1 MNTRRPDSAAPLTQA
16 RRIVV
21 KVGSALL
28 VDGDTGRVNRAW
40 LETLVE
46 DLLRLRKR
54 GQPVIL
60 VSAGAIVLG
69 RRRLGLKHGALR
81 LEESQ
86 AAAAVG
92 QIRLAHAYKELLE
105 GCDVTVAQVLLTL
118 EDSERRRRYLNA
130 RATLESL
137 LALGALP
144 VINENDTVATA
155 EIRYGDN
162 DRLAARVAQM
172 AGADCLVLLSDVE
185 GLYSADPTRDPGAR
199 FIHEVPQ
206 ITPGIEAMA
215 GRAAAQV
222 GSGGM
227 AAKMAAARI
236 AVAAGCHMCIAAGV
250 HRHPLRRIEEGADC
264 TWFVPSATP
273 AAASK
278 QWIAGTLRPA
288 GALTIDAGARRA
300 LLEGRSLLPAGV
312 IAARGRF
319 DRGDTVSVLAADGA
333 EIARGIVAYS
343 DVDAARIMGR
353 KSSEIADILGFRG
366 RDEMIHRDDLVLM
379 RQELTGAVW
388 RGPARTGSTTG
399 AGARPSGLG
408 RTRVAVPLAVAGTAR
423 ERATTV
429 PADAGALCLKSG
441 NAGLLRGG
449 SESQHSS
456 RALHECLAPGLQSA
470 GLPAQCIQLVPLTD
484 RAAVGYMLAGMS
496 EYLDVIVPRGGKTLV
511 QRVQKEARGPVIGHL
526 EGNCHEYIDR
536 RPDRRLAAT
545 IPTD

>member
-54 GQPVIL
+54 GQRVIL
-60 VSAGAIVLG
+60 VSSGAIALG
-69 RRRLGLKHGALR
+69 RRRLGLKHGVLR

-172 AGADCLVLLSDVE
+172 VGADCLVLLSDVE
-185 GLYSADPTRDPGAR
+185 GLYSADPNREPGAR

-206 ITPGIEAMA
+206 ITPEIEAMA
-215 GRAAAQV
+215 GRSASQV

-227 AAKMAAARI
+227 AAKIAAARI
-236 AVAAGCHMCIAAGV
+236 AMAAGCHMCIAAGV

-273 AAASK
+273 AAARK

-288 GALTIDAGARRA
+288 GAITIDAGALRA

-312 IAARGRF
+312 TAARGRF

-353 KSSEIADILGFRG
+353 RSSEIADILGFRG

-379 RQELTGAVW
+379 RQEA
-388 RGPARTGSTTG
+388 
-399 AGARPSGLG
+399 AGAAE
-408 RTRVAVPLAVAGTAR
+408 AVPAPQ
-423 ERATTV
+423 
-429 PADAGALCLKSG
+429 PA
-441 NAGLLRGG
+441 
-449 SESQHSS
+449 
-456 RALHECLAPGLQSA
+456 P
-470 GLPAQCIQLVPLTD
+470 
-484 RAAVGYMLAGMS
+484 
-496 EYLDVIVPRGGKTLV
+496 
-511 QRVQKEARGPVIGHL
+511 
-526 EGNCHEYIDR
+526 
-536 RPDRRLAAT
+536 
-545 IPTD
+545 

>member
-60 VSAGAIVLG
+60 VSSGAIALG

-172 AGADCLVLLSDVE
+172 TGADCLVLLSDVE
-185 GLYSADPTRDPGAR
+185 GLYSADPNREPGAR

-206 ITPGIEAMA
+206 ITPEIEAMA
-215 GRAAAQV
+215 GRSASQV

-227 AAKMAAARI
+227 AAKIAAARI

-273 AAASK
+273 AAARK

-312 IAARGRF
+312 TAARGRF

-379 RQELTGAVW
+379 RQELTGAAE
-388 RGPARTGSTTG
+388 P
-399 AGARPSGLG
+399 
-408 RTRVAVPLAVAGTAR
+408 
-423 ERATTV
+423 V
-429 PADAGALCLKSG
+429 PAP
-441 NAGLLRGG
+441 
-449 SESQHSS
+449 QV
-456 RALHECLAPGLQSA
+456 
-470 GLPAQCIQLVPLTD
+470 LP
-484 RAAVGYMLAGMS
+484 
-496 EYLDVIVPRGGKTLV
+496 
-511 QRVQKEARGPVIGHL
+511 
-526 EGNCHEYIDR
+526 
-536 RPDRRLAAT
+536 
-545 IPTD
+545 

>member
-1 MNTRRPDSAAPLTQA
+1 MNTRRPDLAAPLTQA

-28 VDGDTGRVNRAW
+28 VDGETGRVNRAW

-54 GQPVIL
+54 GQRVIL
-60 VSAGAIVLG
+60 VSSGAIALG
-69 RRRLGLKHGALR
+69 RRRLGLKHGTLR

-172 AGADCLVLLSDVE
+172 VGADCLVLLSDVE
-185 GLYSADPTRDPGAR
+185 GLYSADPNREPGAR

-206 ITPGIEAMA
+206 ITPEIEAMA
-215 GRAAAQV
+215 GRSVSRV

-227 AAKMAAARI
+227 TTKIAAAR
-236 AVAAGCHMCIAAGV
+236 
-250 HRHPLRRIEEGADC
+250 
-264 TWFVPSATP
+264 
-273 AAASK
+273 K

-288 GALTIDAGARRA
+288 GALTIDPGALRA
-300 LLEGRSLLPAGV
+300 LLDGRSLLPAGV
-312 IAARGRF
+312 TGARGRF
-319 DRGDTVSVLAADGA
+319 DRGDTVSVLTADGA
-333 EIARGIVAYS
+333 EIARGMVAYS

-353 KSSEIADILGFRG
+353 KSTEIADILGFRG

-379 RQELTGAVW
+379 RQEF
-388 RGPARTGSTTG
+388 P
-399 AGARPSGLG
+399 
-408 RTRVAVPLAVAGTAR
+408 TAA
-423 ERATTV
+423 EPV
-429 PADAGALCLKSG
+429 PAP
-441 NAGLLRGG
+441 
-449 SESQHSS
+449 QP
-456 RALHECLAPGLQSA
+456 AP
-470 GLPAQCIQLVPLTD
+470 
-484 RAAVGYMLAGMS
+484 
-496 EYLDVIVPRGGKTLV
+496 
-511 QRVQKEARGPVIGHL
+511 
-526 EGNCHEYIDR
+526 
-536 RPDRRLAAT
+536 
-545 IPTD
+545 

>member
-1 MNTRRPDSAAPLTQA
+1 MNTRRADLAAPLTQA
-16 RRIVV
+16 RRVVV

-28 VDGDTGRVNRAW
+28 VDGETGRVNRAW

-54 GQPVIL
+54 GQRVIL
-60 VSAGAIVLG
+60 VSSGAIALG
-69 RRRLGLKHGALR
+69 RRRLGLKHGTLR

-130 RATLESL
+130 RATLEAL

-172 AGADCLVLLSDVE
+172 VGADCLVLLSDVE
-185 GLYSADPTRDPGAR
+185 GLYSADPNREPGAR

-206 ITPGIEAMA
+206 ITPEIEAMA
-215 GRAAAQV
+215 GRSASQV

-227 AAKMAAARI
+227 TAKIAAARI

-273 AAASK
+273 AAARK

-288 GALTIDAGARRA
+288 GALTIDAGALRA

-312 IAARGRF
+312 TGARGRF

-333 EIARGIVAYS
+333 EIARGMVAYS

-379 RQELTGAVW
+379 RQELSTAAEPAPAPQ
-388 RGPARTGSTTG
+388 PAR
-399 AGARPSGLG
+399 
-408 RTRVAVPLAVAGTAR
+408 
-423 ERATTV
+423 
-429 PADAGALCLKSG
+429 
-441 NAGLLRGG
+441 
-449 SESQHSS
+449 
-456 RALHECLAPGLQSA
+456 
-470 GLPAQCIQLVPLTD
+470 
-484 RAAVGYMLAGMS
+484 
-496 EYLDVIVPRGGKTLV
+496 
-511 QRVQKEARGPVIGHL
+511 
-526 EGNCHEYIDR
+526 
-536 RPDRRLAAT
+536 
-545 IPTD
+545 